1 MISIVNEG
9 VVKMVKDKAIPYRLH
24 NADHKA
30 LKMFCVEKGVS
41 MQELLE
47 KAVSEYMKKWVV

>member
-1 MISIVNEG
+1 
-9 VVKMVKDKAIPYRLH
+9 MVKDKAIPYRLH
-24 NADHKA
+24 NTDHKA

-47 KAVSEYMKKWVV
+47 KAVSEYMKKWGA

>member
-1 MISIVNEG
+1 MTSIANEG

-24 NADHKA
+24 NTDHKA
-30 LKMFCVEKGVS
+30 LKMFCVDKGVS

-47 KAVSEYMKKWVV
+47 KAVFDYMKKWGA